1 MQNVLN
7 SKVDPLSLVRL
18 FFAVHTL
25 SNLFSQ
31 VNMRRRAQQ
40 SVICFYEVL
49 LHCCLSSNA
58 MLLLM
63 PLKSQNAEGKR
74 STTMRSIRSNG
85 K

>member
-31 VNMRRRAQQ
+31 VDMWCRAQQ

-49 LHCCLSSNA
+49 LHYC
-58 MLLLM
+58 
-63 PLKSQNAEGKR
+63 PK
-74 STTMRSIRSNG
+74 
-85 K
+85 